1 MDQILKASNVDQMN
15 ITGALRKIAR
25 IKGMISEI
33 DAQVRASAC
42 CEDDKPPAFELAE
55 LLPRRSRLVD
65 EIVNLKSRLAL
76 ANCKTFT
83 YKGSTYT
90 GTEARR
96 RLDEL
101 TAFIALMSALP
112 IRDRVRDV
120 VKERVTEWDDIQEKN
135 ITRTVE
141 KVWVSA
147 MSKRDLSKLVEES
160 RAQFDE
166 LNFALET
173 FNHMTLL

>member
-1 MDQILKASNVDQMN
+1 MHMKASNVDQMN

-42 CEDDKPPAFELAE
+42 FEEDKPPPFELQE
-55 LLPRRSRLVD
+55 LIPRRQRLVD
-65 EIVNLKSRLAL
+65 ELIELKSKLAL
-76 ANCKTFT
+76 ANCKTFSF
-83 YKGSTYT
+83 KGSTYT

-101 TAFIALMSALP
+101 TAFIALMNALP

-120 VKERVTEWDDIQEKN
+120 VKERATEWDDIQEKN

-160 RAQFDE
+160 RARFDE
-166 LNFALET
+166 LNLALET
-173 FNHMTLL
+173 FNHTTLL

>member
-1 MDQILKASNVDQMN
+1 MKASNMDQMN

-42 CEDDKPPAFELAE
+42 YEEDKPPPFALAE
-55 LLPRRSRLVD
+55 LLSHRLKLVD
-65 EIVNLKSRLAL
+65 DLVELKSRLAL
-76 ANCKTFT
+76 ANCKTFEH
-83 YKGSTYT
+83 GGATYT

-96 RLDEL
+96 QLDEL
-101 TAFIALMSALP
+101 TAFISLMSSLP
-112 IRDRVRDV
+112 IRDRVRDA

-141 KVWVSA
+141 KMWVSA

-160 RAQFDE
+160 RAKFDS
-166 LNFALET
+166 LNLALDA
-173 FNHMTLL
+173 FNHVTLL